1 MGVEQLGPCFHP
13 ETLLCTHISRMCSSL
28 LKDCVT
34 GLPQTM
40 CVPAISFLRRVLCND
55 VFILKF
61 LGGSCHQFSSIGDA
75 LTYTSFV
82 SHLWLIILFSEDAIF
97 GRCNFCVLRTVRMNY
112 RESGRWLTA
121 SSKSAWLTRWS
132 LWSQVATKT
141 VKCAALILSCE
152 AVTWHLGWALG
163 WLSLLC
169 TTELHTALPS
179 TADFY
184 LSQKNGTHQL
194 QLPSKASWSCHAV
207 CLLSVSRMKVAIF
220 LDEADKQ

>member
-1 MGVEQLGPCFHP
+1 
-13 ETLLCTHISRMCSSL
+13 
-28 LKDCVT
+28 
-34 GLPQTM
+34 
-40 CVPAISFLRRVLCND
+40 
-55 VFILKF
+55 
-61 LGGSCHQFSSIGDA
+61 
-75 LTYTSFV
+75 
-82 SHLWLIILFSEDAIF
+82 
-97 GRCNFCVLRTVRMNY
+97 MNY

-152 AVTWHLGWALG
+152 AVTWHLGWVLG

-184 LSQKNGTHQL
+184 LSQRMGPINFSYHPKLPGHVMQCVCFQLAEWRWPFSLMKLTSSKLLNCRNSISVTHVSEVMDLLGTGL
-194 QLPSKASWSCHAV
+194 WALWSWGLGWAQVLYHISCP
-207 CLLSVSRMKVAIF
+207 C
-220 LDEADKQ
+220 